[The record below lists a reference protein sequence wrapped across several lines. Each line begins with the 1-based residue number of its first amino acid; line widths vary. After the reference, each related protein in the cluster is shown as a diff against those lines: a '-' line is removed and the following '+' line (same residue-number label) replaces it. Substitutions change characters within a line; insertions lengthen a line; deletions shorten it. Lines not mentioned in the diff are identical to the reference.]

1 MFQKLFDWQRE
12 RRARRL
18 AITDFQWQCAE
29 DSLPFLSR
37 LTPADRL
44 RLREVARHFIS
55 DKQWTGAR
63 GLALTLEI
71 QLCIALQACLP
82 ILNLDPDWYRGWV
95 GIVVYPGDFI
105 IPRQVMDE
113 DGIVHE
119 FDDEVLGEAWDGG
132 PVLLSWFEPD
142 EQPTSETGEI
152 NIVIHEFAHKLDMAH
167 GNADGLPRLHPG
179 MSRTIWAR
187 TMQAAFEDLNR
198 RLDNGV
204 DTATDP
210 YAAETPAEFF
220 AVTSEAFFTAPETL
234 LAEYPAVYQQ
244 LAEFYR
250 QDPAGNAGE
259 PTLRF
264 L

>member
-18 AITDFQWQCAE
+18 AITDFLWQSAE
-29 DSLPFLSR
+29 NVLPFLGY
-37 LTPADRL
+37 LTPTDRL
-44 RLREVARHFIS
+44 RLRELARQFIS
-55 DKQWTGAR
+55 DKQWSAAN
-63 GLALTLEI
+63 GLALTAEI

-82 ILNLDPDWYRGWV
+82 ILNLDLGWYRGWV

-105 IPRQVMDE
+105 IPRQFMDE

-167 GNADGLPRLHPG
+167 GYADGLPRLHEG
-179 MSRTIWAR
+179 MSRTTWTQ

-198 RLDNGV
+198 RLD
-204 DTATDP
+204 DDEETAIDP

-220 AVTSEAFFTAPETL
+220 AVTSEAFFTTPEIL
-234 LAEYPAVYQQ
+234 LANYPAVYGQ

-250 QDPAGNAGE
+250 QDPAGIGSRRSL
-259 PTLRF
+259 TLP
-264 L
+264 